1 MKKETERKKK
11 DGEMDFRKNKTNQMG
26 LSLFW
31 KVILGIVFAFI
42 IAMII
47 IGLIW
52 SKGQLS

>member
-1 MKKETERKKK
+1 MKKETEGKNKE
-11 DGEMDFRKNKTNQMG
+11 GEMNFRKNKTNQMG

-31 KVILGIVFAFI
+31 KVMLGVAFSFI
-42 IAMII
+42 ITMIV